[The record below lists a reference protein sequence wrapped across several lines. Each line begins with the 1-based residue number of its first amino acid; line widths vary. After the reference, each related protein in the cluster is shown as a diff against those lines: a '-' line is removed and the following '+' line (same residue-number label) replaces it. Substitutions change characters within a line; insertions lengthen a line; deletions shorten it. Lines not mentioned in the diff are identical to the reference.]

1 MDGHSQ
7 MGLGHLMRC
16 LALAQHLQAEDIDV
30 TFAVLPG
37 TVPFCRARHDWVGAV
52 LTIPEGLTQQ
62 DEIAWLNQQPAFQ
75 QADIVVLDG
84 YQFNEIYRQA
94 LKQTGCQLALFDDN
108 NNSGMLH
115 ADLVINGAA
124 NAEQLGY
131 NLSAP
136 GAKYCLGEKF
146 RVLRREFTYAETSW
160 AKRNSLLITM
170 GGSDPANLTLPLLKA
185 LDSAGADMPI
195 RVITGA
201 AYPWL
206 GQLQAFWAKTNLVVQ
221 HIQDC
226 QQMADAYCHAKLVVS
241 AAGGSQYELQATA
254 SPAFLLVVA
263 DNQAE
268 ATFYTAG
275 QHWCRAVDCRQRV
288 DFVALTQQVL
298 ALWQDKQA
306 LQSMHTKAMHLADLD
321 GASRIITTMMRL

>member
-1 MDGHSQ
+1 
-7 MGLGHLMRC
+7 MRC
-16 LALAQHLQAEDIDV
+16 LALAQHLQAEDIEV

-62 DEIAWLNQQPAFQ
+62 DEIAWLSQQPAFQ
-75 QADIVVLDG
+75 QVDIVVLDG

-136 GAKYCLGEKF
+136 DAKYCLGEKF

-201 AYPWL
+201 AYPVL
-206 GQLQAFWAKTNLVVQ
+206 TELQSFLQQTRLTIQ
-221 HIQDC
+221 HIHNC
-226 QQMADAYCHAKLVVS
+226 QQMADAYSHAKLAIS
-241 AAGGSQYELQATA
+241 AAGGSQFELLACAT
-254 SPAFLLVVA
+254 PALLTVVA
-263 DNQAE
+263 DNQLNA
-268 ATFYTAG
+268 
-275 QHWCRAVDCRQRV
+275 
-288 DFVALTQQVL
+288 TQQASQQGWCQLYDSRTSFSANAMANDIIVL
-298 ALWQDKQA
+298 WPDENKL
-306 LQSMHTKAMHLADLD
+306 TAMHSNALKYADINGAVRVIRAMLNLAKE
-321 GASRIITTMMRL
+321 S